1 MRKSPELQLKTRGHI
16 RESDLCDFNNLGI
29 TELLEL
35 LDSINA
41 YERTI
46 AVRLLSDLLRDDEQ
60 KAILLCTK
68 LSGENKLYT
77 KIELCD
83 ALAKMG
89 ICAVNVMSRY
99 LGRIGNNQY
108 TELPEEEFGKK
119 SYPLPRDIISR
130 TLSHMGKQVLPYL
143 LEILVTKDIL
153 AIREVIDAI
162 GFICFYEHIDYPMS
176 DLITCLNM
184 NNDDILIR
192 WKVTR
197 ALGSFNNDVAIVLLI
212 SIQNSDPVERIRKEA
227 ERSLRISQQ
236 RKTPFV

>member
-16 RESDLCDFNNLGI
+16 QESDLYDFKNLRI

-35 LDSINA
+35 LGSINA

-46 AVRLLSDLLRDDEQ
+46 AVRLLSNLLRDDEQ
-60 KAILLCTK
+60 KVILLCTK

-89 ICAVNVMSRY
+89 ICAVKTMNRY

-108 TELPEEEFGKK
+108 TELPKEEFRKK

-130 TLSHMGKQVLPYL
+130 TLAHMGKQVLPYL
-143 LEILVTKDIL
+143 LEVLVTKDNL

-176 DLITCLNM
+176 DLITCLNI
-184 NNDDILIR
+184 NNDDNLIR

-197 ALGSFNNDVAIVLLI
+197 ALGSFNNDVAIDLLI
-212 SIQNSDPVERIRKEA
+212 NIQNSDPEKRIRKEA

-236 RKTPFV
+236 CKTAFV